1 MNLNVQDIYLG
12 WTDLPHGPGC
22 AFSSWAVDIREDEHF
37 RSSYGGATTRHTCP
51 DEDCDHGRSYAR
63 TTVRVVC
70 LSCHC
75 AHLISGESIS
85 SQAATTKA
93 TGFGEAPR
101 KVAGLYLWP
110 GEPWFDDEPHEFLVT
125 HDKPKRVQASNVIG
139 SIHEGRGPRGGKQFS
154 ATALPATNGT
164 YGYGKLRWSR
174 AEKGFTSLYAA
185 AKWIAAQAPESDEAK

>member
-1 MNLNVQDIYLG
+1 MNLNVQDVYLG
-12 WTDLPHGPGC
+12 WAELTHGPDC
-22 AFSSWAVDIREDEHF
+22 ARPSWTVDVREDEHF
-37 RSSYGGATTRHTCP
+37 RGSYGGSPARHTCP

-63 TTVRVVC
+63 TAVRVACV
-70 LSCHC
+70 SCHR
-75 AHLISGESIS
+75 AHLISGESIN
-85 SQAATTKA
+85 SQATTTKA

-125 HDKPKRVQASNVIG
+125 QYRPKRPRASDVIG

-154 ATALPATNGT
+154 AAALSTANGM

-174 AEKGFTSLYAA
+174 AEKGFTSLSAA
-185 AKWIAAQAPESDEAK
+185 AKWIAVQVPESDEAK